1 MRHGMLVYASAM
13 SLPCALECFLSLRR
27 HVSCEG
33 FVNLH
38 FEAMHILHTSFHL
51 SMLTLVFPCNCNCK
65 HLAHSCITA
74 GAYAS

>member
-33 FVNLH
+33 CVNLH

-51 SMLTLVFPCNCNCK
+51 SMLTLVFPCK
-65 HLAHSCITA
+65 HLAHSCIAA